1 MGELRQADPVLH
13 LSNFRRYTQWRRP
26 ADIETM
32 LEGLRL
38 AGLPE

>member
-1 MGELRQADPVLH
+1 MGRILQTDSVMR
-13 LSNFRRYTQWRRP
+13 LSNFRTYTSVRRP